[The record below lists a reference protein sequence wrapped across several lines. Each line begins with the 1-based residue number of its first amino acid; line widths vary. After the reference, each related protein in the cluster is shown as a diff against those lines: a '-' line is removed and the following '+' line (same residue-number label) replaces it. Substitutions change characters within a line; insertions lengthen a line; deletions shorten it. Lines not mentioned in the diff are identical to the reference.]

1 MHPYTPSLNAED
13 RQHAERLTE
22 AMSALDAVIVALE
35 DRGDR
40 RQANELAEAFSMIE
54 THRDNLAGRRR

>member
-35 DRGDR
+35 DRGAR
-40 RQANELAEAFSMIE
+40 READELADAFTTIE
-54 THRDNLAGRRR
+54 RHRDNLAGRRR